1 MNSTFDARKGPVNKI
16 INLGI
21 VLAAGFLL
29 VLLAGIFSNWLA
41 VVDGIVFAVAYLPV
55 VITRSV
61 ISPRDYDLN
70 FDLLANS
77 QALVLQVCAQFLT
90 AFLSATGVLVPV
102 VLYHSHYFTTT
113 ALYLTLIGGG
123 LIFSTVYVFSKAFDA
138 EEEIDDFG
146 GVI

>member
-70 FDLLANS
+70 FDLFANS

-102 VLYHSHYFTTT
+102 VLYHSHYFITT
-113 ALYLTLIGGG
+113 AL
-123 LIFSTVYVFSKAFDA
+123 
-138 EEEIDDFG
+138 
-146 GVI
+146 